1 MWGLF
6 GYADTLHG
14 LVSTPTI
21 RSVERCERTPVPKL
35 LLYEHARHV
44 MNNEQASTH
53 ADAQDANALIET
65 PERLRRL
72 VRGMPSLVMM
82 LDREGHVLARSDRW
96 TRVFVPDLGDVD
108 DGRATDDDPEQVVA
122 ADEDVPDLFVGDS
135 FFDLFDDP
143 HGRWHDALAGCLHDG
158 RVQHQHRVPLR
169 MRDGGL
175 YWVDWEARPW
185 TAPDDSDGGALLYV
199 VNRTE
204 QHRAESTRRQ
214 VERRFDALVDT
225 ISEGVLL
232 MDSTGVFRDCN
243 AAAEHI
249 LSRPASDIV
258 GTKFNDPQWRGLRED
273 GGPLPNTEFP
283 FWRAYYERSA
293 IHDEVMGIYPPE
305 EPPRWIRVNAQ
316 PLFRGGD
323 DDPYA
328 VLISFDDITEEQL
341 TEEALQTSRDLLS
354 SVLSTSLDGIF
365 VFTTERDDSGAVEDF
380 TCALVNPQAE
390 KFVGRSAEE
399 LVGNRLLTSMPMHR
413 DNGLFEAYQR
423 VVETGEPFE
432 TEIQIESDVLNGWF
446 QVVAVQIEDGC
457 AVTMRDVTERKEAV
471 QAMAAANEKLE
482 QRNRALR
489 DFAYIAS
496 HDLQE
501 PLRKISAFSN
511 LVVED
516 YGDDLDETG
525 RHYLAR
531 MEDAAQRMSQLI
543 SDLLVYSR
551 VTTRARPFEPVDL
564 NEIVDNVTTDLA
576 MQISDVDGTV
586 DVDDLPRL
594 AADPTQ
600 MRQLLQNL
608 ISNGLKFHR
617 DNVPPVVSVQGEVVP
632 RDETREMSPDA
643 EADALCRLIVE
654 DNGIGFDPKYADR
667 IFSPFKRLHGRSE
680 YTGTG
685 MGLAICNRIVERH
698 HGDIS
703 VRSAP
708 DEGTTFTILL
718 PIEHAEEDSAAD
730 SEPNA

>member
-1 MWGLF
+1 MKNENAPIP
-6 GYADTLHG
+6 ADVTDD
-14 LVSTPTI
+14 
-21 RSVERCERTPVPKL
+21 SVLT
-35 LLYEHARHV
+35 
-44 MNNEQASTH
+44 
-53 ADAQDANALIET
+53 DT
-65 PERLRRL
+65 PERLRQI
-72 VRGMPSLVMM
+72 VSGMPSLVMM
-82 LDREGHVLARSDRW
+82 LDADGQILARSDRW
-96 TRVFVPDLGDVD
+96 TRVFVPDLGDVGD
-108 DGRATDDDPEQVVA
+108 EGRASDDPTELAVA
-122 ADEDVPDLFVGDS
+122 EDETVSDPFVGDS

-143 HGRWHDALAGCLHDG
+143 HGRWRQALTACLDDG
-158 RVQHQHRVPLR
+158 QAHHQHRVPLR

-185 TAPDDSDGGALLYV
+185 AAPDGTMGGVLLYV
-199 VNRTE
+199 VNRTD

-249 LSRPASDIV
+249 LGRPASDIV

-283 FWRAYYERSA
+283 FWRAYYERTP

-316 PLFRGGD
+316 PLFRNGE

-365 VFTTERDDSGAVEDF
+365 VFTAERDDTGTVEDF

-390 KFVGRSAEE
+390 KFVGRSSEE
-399 LVGNRLLTSMPMHR
+399 LVGSPLLSSMPMHR
-413 DNGLFEAYQR
+413 DNGLFEAYKR

-446 QVVAVQIEDGC
+446 HVVAVQIEDGC

-511 LVVED
+511 LVIED

-525 RHYLAR
+525 QHYLAR

-543 SDLLVYSR
+543 SDLLAYSR
-551 VTTRARPFEPVDL
+551 VTTRARPFESVDL
-564 NEIVDNVTTDLA
+564 NEIVENVTTDLA
-576 MQISDVDGTV
+576 MQIADVDGTV
-586 DVDDLPRL
+586 DVGDLPTL
-594 AADPTQ
+594 TADPTQ

-617 DNVPPVVSVQGEVVP
+617 DDVPPVVSVRGEMVSRAAVN
-632 RDETREMSPDA
+632 EASLDA
-643 EADALCRLIVE
+643 EDDTLCRLIVT

-680 YTGTG
+680 YAGTG

-698 HGDIS
+698 GGDIS
-703 VRSAP
+703 VTSALE
-708 DEGTTFTILL
+708 EGTTFTILL
-718 PIEHAEEDSAAD
+718 PIERADEDAAAD

>member
-1 MWGLF
+1 MV
-6 GYADTLHG
+6 DD
-14 LVSTPTI
+14 VTPTDAAAENEAVL
-21 RSVERCERTPVPKL
+21 VEEP
-35 LLYEHARHV
+35 A
-44 MNNEQASTH
+44 
-53 ADAQDANALIET
+53 
-65 PERLRRL
+65 RLRRF
-72 VRGMPSLVMM
+72 VSGMPSLVMM
-82 LDREGHVLARSDRW
+82 LDDEGTIVARSDRW
-96 TRVFVPDLGDVD
+96 GRVFVPDLGEVAD
-108 DGRATDDDPEQVVA
+108 DGQIDAASDLLHA
-122 ADEDVPDLFVGDS
+122 ADEEVPDPFVGDS
-135 FFDLFDDP
+135 FFEVFEDP
-143 HGRWHDALAGCLHDG
+143 HGALQAAFDECLQAQEKRSDM
-158 RVQHQHRVPLR
+158 RVPLQ
-169 MRDGGL
+169 MQDGGV
-175 YWVDWEARPW
+175 YWVDWEVRPW
-185 TAPDDSDGGALLYV
+185 QAPDGSARGVLLYI
-199 VNRTE
+199 VNRTD

-232 MDSTGVFRDCN
+232 MDNDGIFRDCN
-243 AAAEHI
+243 AAAEQI
-249 LSRPASDIV
+249 LGRPASEII

-273 GGPLPNTEFP
+273 GAPLPNTEFP
-283 FWRAYYERSA
+283 FWRAYYERET
-293 IHDEVMGIYPPE
+293 IHDAVMGIYPPE

-316 PLFRGGD
+316 PLFRNGE

-328 VLISFDDITEEQL
+328 VLVSFDDITEEQL

-354 SVLSTSLDGIF
+354 SVLTTSLDGIF
-365 VFTTERDDSGAVEDF
+365 VFTAERDDTGTIDDF

-390 KFVGRSAEE
+390 KFVGRSSEE
-399 LVGNRLLTSMPMHR
+399 LVGSRLLTSMPMHR
-413 DNGLFEAYQR
+413 DNGLFEAYKQ

-432 TEIQIESDVLNGWF
+432 TEIQLNSDTLSGWF
-446 QVVAVQIEDGC
+446 QIVAVQIEGGC
-457 AVTMRDVTERKEAV
+457 AVTMRDVTERKQAV

-511 LVVED
+511 LVIED

-525 RHYLAR
+525 QHYLTR

-551 VTTRARPFEPVDL
+551 VTTRARPFESVDL

-586 DVDDLPRL
+586 DVGDLPTL
-594 AADPTQ
+594 QADPTQ

-617 DNVPPVVSVQGEVVP
+617 DGVPPVVTVRACVEP
-632 RDETREMSPDA
+632 RPAEPEPA
-643 EADALCRLIVE
+643 LEADCETVCRITVA
-654 DNGIGFDPKYADR
+654 DNGIGFDSKYEDR

-680 YTGTG
+680 YSGTG

-698 HGDIS
+698 SGAIS
-703 VRSAP
+703 VESTP
-708 DEGTTFTILL
+708 DEGTTFTVLL
-718 PIEHAEEDSAAD
+718 PIEQADEESAAHPE
-730 SEPNA
+730 SNA